1 MAVGPGPEGGPK
13 PMAYNRLATLS
24 PQIGL
29 LGPWA
34 FHPKFAR
41 LSVQLAPLIL
51 VVLQELFGFVACSIL
66 RVGFRKSRSQIE
78 RLGNG
83 AAYIGGGDVLTHTS
97 LFFLK
102 QFVLTVLA

>member
-78 RLGNG
+78 RLG
-83 AAYIGGGDVLTHTS
+83 YDFIGVQKVIPQTIYPDS
-97 LFFLK
+97 LGINHLC
-102 QFVLTVLA
+102 